1 MSTVLI
7 IEDDH
12 NLLEGLEIFL
22 SMEGYDTLAT
32 TNGRTA
38 LDMIHRH
45 QPDVVV
51 TNYQMPGADGFDVLR
66 AIRGE
71 PDLTHTRV
79 VFITADHTPAVR
91 QRALSNGAD
100 AYLTKPF
107 RSEEL
112 AEMIA
117 QLLEEERE
125 LL

>member
-22 SMEGYDTLAT
+22 NMEGYHTLAT
-32 TNGRTA
+32 TNGRTG
-38 LDMIHRH
+38 LEMIRRYR
-45 QPDVVV
+45 PDVVV
-51 TNYQMPGADGFDVLR
+51 TNYQMPGADGFDVLKVVR
-66 AIRGE
+66 EE
-71 PDLTHTRV
+71 PDLADTSV

-91 QRALSNGAD
+91 QRALSSGAD

-112 AEMIA
+112 SDVIS
-117 QLLEEERE
+117 QLLEEE
-125 LL
+125 LT

>member
-12 NLLEGLEIFL
+12 NLLEGLELFL
-22 SMEGYDTLAT
+22 NMEGYETLAT

-38 LDMIHRH
+38 LDLIRRY
-45 QPDVVV
+45 QPDLVV

-66 AIRGE
+66 TIRENRKLAG
-71 PDLTHTRV
+71 TSV
-79 VFITADHTPAVR
+79 VFITADHTPAIR
-91 QRALSNGAD
+91 QRALDSGAD

-112 AEMIA
+112 AGVIA
-117 QLLEEERE
+117 QLLEEE
-125 LL
+125 LT